1 MEGGIKLEGYGM
13 PDTEPMRKGSRG
25 RASKWIVLLLIAIL
39 FGVTNPSTDD
49 FSNDWVEQVTD
60 DSDNALTKGI
70 VSTIGKGYIEASTKR
85 DNYVIFSIFTVND
98 GLLSAKYIGF
108 LNRFFIKL

>member
-1 MEGGIKLEGYGM
+1 MEGYGM
-13 PDTEPMRKGSRG
+13 PDTEPTRKGSKG

-49 FSNDWVEQVTD
+49 FSNHWVEQVTD

-108 LNRFFIKL
+108 LNRFFIKM